1 MGRTNTIEYG
11 IYLGISKAMIA
22 KFDGGGARIIP
33 NVKDNLDFIDSAVY
47 IQKKN
52 DKEILFVGLKAK
64 NNVVMHPDDA
74 YEEF

>member
-1 MGRTNTIEYG
+1 MLRKNTIDYG

-52 DKEILFVGLKAK
+52 DK
-64 NNVVMHPDDA
+64 
-74 YEEF
+74 